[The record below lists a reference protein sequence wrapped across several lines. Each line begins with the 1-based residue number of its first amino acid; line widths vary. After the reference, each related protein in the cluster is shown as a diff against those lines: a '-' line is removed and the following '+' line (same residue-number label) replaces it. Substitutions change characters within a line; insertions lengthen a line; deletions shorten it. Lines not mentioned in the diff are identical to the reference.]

1 MNVNDTHKVHF
12 DDNGFVLIKDFFSV
26 DEADTIVS
34 YANEIEGWNEEK
46 FKWMIYYEQNTS
58 GEKRKA
64 RIEHFINYHDNLN
77 TLLRNK
83 LMPVVD
89 YIYGE
94 EVNLFKDKMNWKYG
108 KGKGF
113 KPHQDHPAWTDFAPK
128 KYVSMAL
135 FANNTT
141 VDNGCLQFVYG
152 HHLNGIY
159 DYDKDGT
166 GEINKEYQTT
176 MEWKHITTT
185 PRDLLLFDSYAPHKS
200 DENKTSDSR
209 RIFYFTFN
217 SKKEGDHYVDY
228 FKRKRQELPPENER
242 TEDTNI
248 NIQGNKYN
256 LANPIV

>member
-1 MNVNDTHKVHF
+1 MALNPFFLQGTASEQRLVQDLVNEHLSFHGVEVTYIPRKFVNRKTVLEEVQSSKF
-12 DDNGFVLIKDFFSV
+12 DDNFAIEAYVNNFDDYSGAGDRTSWTWSCWFKLGSLNGFTPASNLYYTFFSV

-58 GEKRKA
+58 GEKKKA

-108 KGKGF
+108 EGKGF

-141 VDNGCLQFVYG
+141 VDNGCL
-152 HHLNGIY
+152 HHQNF
-159 DYDKDGT
+159 
-166 GEINKEYQTT
+166 E
-176 MEWKHITTT
+176 
-185 PRDLLLFDSYAPHKS
+185 
-200 DENKTSDSR
+200 
-209 RIFYFTFN
+209 
-217 SKKEGDHYVDY
+217 
-228 FKRKRQELPPENER
+228 
-242 TEDTNI
+242 
-248 NIQGNKYN
+248 
-256 LANPIV
+256 